1 MADAHIDAVK
11 SSRRGRAHTV
21 SLALATVG
29 VLTLLGLFAIG
40 LQMVGLLS
48 MSPLDWFDTDEAP
61 IRVRNGSLD
70 LILVTDSQEWE
81 AVGGSPNWR
90 IDGGERFTDNYEV
103 TVAAKAGATC
113 GVSMT
118 ATGSDVVFG
127 YSNGEKI
134 RLQSTGRHTF
144 VKPDNPNTTLAR
156 DPNNEQV
163 LRYAPSGYLQTIAV
177 GNGAN
182 PATLCTFTAA
192 TQLDHIIVLNV
203 PQ

>member
-1 MADAHIDAVK
+1 MADAHIDAVQ
-11 SSRRGRAHTV
+11 SSRTRRARPV
-21 SLALATVG
+21 SLVLATVG
-29 VLTLLGLFAIG
+29 LLALLGLATIG

-48 MSPLDWFDTDEAP
+48 FSPLDWFDTDEAP
-61 IRVRNGSLD
+61 IRVRNGSLE
-70 LILVTDSQEWE
+70 LILITKSQDWE

-90 IDGGERFTDNYEV
+90 IDGGKRFTDNYEV
-103 TVAAKAGATC
+103 TVAVKAGATC
-113 GVSMT
+113 GGSLT
-118 ATGSDVVFG
+118 ATGSDVVLT

-144 VKPDNPNTTLAR
+144 VKPDNANTTLVR
-156 DPNNEQV
+156 DPNNEQL
-163 LRYAPSGYLQTIAV
+163 LRYAPAGFLQTIAV

-182 PATLCTFTAA
+182 PATMCTFTAA